1 MSGVGPKPTWRTL
14 TWREVEVG
22 DVVRVRN
29 RDTFPA
35 DLLLLASSL
44 GGQAWVNTKPVD
56 GESDVKLR
64 LAPKPLY
71 VP

>member
-1 MSGVGPKPTWRTL
+1 
-14 TWREVEVG
+14 VEVG